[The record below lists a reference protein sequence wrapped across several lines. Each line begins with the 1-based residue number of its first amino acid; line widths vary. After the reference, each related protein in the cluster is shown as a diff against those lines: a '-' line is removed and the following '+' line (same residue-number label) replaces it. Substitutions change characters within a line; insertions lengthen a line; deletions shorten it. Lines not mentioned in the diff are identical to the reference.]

1 MTEISNVTEIDTVIT
16 STDYPKHYKDNS
28 NCKIRI
34 DIPNNTL
41 LQLQFQEFNV
51 EKHPKCIHDWL
62 QINGSIINETELLS
76 TNPTIKKENDTV
88 IRICGSIRPPPITI
102 NGSAVDLQ
110 FRSDRSISKRGVKM
124 VVTNGMN

>member
-28 NCKIRI
+28 KCKISI

-62 QINGSIINETELLS
+62 QINGSIINKTGILS
-76 TNPTIKKENDTV
+76 ANATIKKDSGGG
-88 IRICGSIRPPPITI
+88 IKICGNIRPPPITV
-102 NGSAVDLQ
+102 NGSRIDLF
-110 FRSDRSISKRGVKM
+110 FRSDGSISKNGVKLI
-124 VVTNGMN
+124 VTNGTN